1 MIFNNLQTLKV
12 SSVSAAIK
20 VGDTVA
26 DILEGKNAGMKAV
39 GIIEGSSLMA
49 LSEEEF
55 NALTEEDKAK
65 ERDRVF
71 KVYKECGADYIINDI
86 RGLCDIVL
94 SKWGE

>member
-1 MIFNNLQTLKV
+1 
-12 SSVSAAIK
+12 
-20 VGDTVA
+20 
-26 DILEGKNAGMKAV
+26 MKTV

-55 NALTEEDKAK
+55 DALTEEEKSR

-71 KVYKECGADYIINDI
+71 KVYKDCCADYIISDI

-94 SKWGE
+94 SK